1 MDFGSDIAKAVSEEA
16 DRYLLLTGSKEW
28 EMEAAKTAYKA
39 FKEKAEFTMIVNYG
53 SSRIAKKYAAEYGR
67 SIYCFPLDA
76 DPFYMTKEKEKL
88 FERLL
93 EQKGGGS
100 EAEKCTKYWNCRKYL
115 RQWGNTCLLYT
126 SPLRKY
132 LPYRH
137 RHNVHNPLAGWK
149 I

>member
-1 MDFGSDIAKAVSEEA
+1 
-16 DRYLLLTGSKEW
+16 
-28 EMEAAKTAYKA
+28 
-39 FKEKAEFTMIVNYG
+39 MIVNYG

-115 RQWGNTCLLYT
+115 RRGVTHL
-126 SPLRKY
+126 SIA
-132 LPYRH
+132 
-137 RHNVHNPLAGWK
+137 LANYAASGLG
-149 I
+149 